1 MIALFKY
8 SSRKDV
14 KKKIYCVQSLKPN
27 LDKWVIEEGVHVSTI
42 FKKLH
47 KNLILAAK
55 KWTALNFQ
63 LHNIQK
69 VHRRPYKYREYTRVF
84 QLVED

>member
-42 FKKLH
+42 FKKLD

-55 KWTALNFQ
+55 KWAAFQ